1 MSYYIHNIYKIS
13 ILQSYEIYNNCKTIY
28 QNASL
33 QNYKSKHKHD
43 KNWFYKL
50 QYFPSRYFQVKFN
63 YVDPYMRSCGV
74 IMAVLKHLVVQL
86 LKTFLVST
94 TKNVFQYEKNKTK
107 SVHQNSAI

>member
-1 MSYYIHNIYKIS
+1 MSYYIHNIYKITKF
-13 ILQSYEIYNNCKTIY
+13 QYYKATKFTTIAKQY
-28 QNASL
+28 IKMQNL

-50 QYFPSRYFQVKFN
+50 QYFPSRYFQVNFN

-86 LKTFLVST
+86 LKTFLV
-94 TKNVFQYEKNKTK
+94 
-107 SVHQNSAI
+107 